1 MKQFTE
7 IAEGI
12 HGKVGDSIKVEY
24 FHNYIMNLRILGV
37 YHGDYGYCDVT
48 QIDSWSDGK
57 DEMFRFIIVPKNEPE
72 GVEGTIYLLSL
83 IGTEAGHSPA
93 GKYSPEV
100 DTAENGIISIFDIP
114 NGTILLL
121 AEPNIHVVA

>member
-1 MKQFTE
+1 MKTFTE

-12 HGKVGDSIKVEY
+12 HGKVGDTIKVEY
-24 FHNYIMNLRILGV
+24 LHNYIMNLRILGV

-57 DEMFRFIIVPKNEPE
+57 DDMSRFIIVPKNEPE

-83 IGTEAGHSPA
+83 IGTEAGSSPKEDA
-93 GKYSPEV
+93 PGKGV
-100 DTAENGIISIFDIP
+100 ISLFDIP
-114 NGTILLL
+114 NGTILLM
-121 AEPNIHVVA
+121 AESNIHTVV